1 MYKEAIKVVS
11 PEFFFLFLFED
22 PSIMIS
28 LLIQRAGLVNEAFY
42 FSGVLKSNSV
52 IIAACYDSYSRTHS
66 SNNTSV
72 VKVSL

>member
-1 MYKEAIKVVS
+1 
-11 PEFFFLFLFED
+11 
-22 PSIMIS
+22 MIN
-28 LLIQRAGLVNEAFY
+28 LLMERAGPVNEAFY

-72 VKVSL
+72 VKVPL